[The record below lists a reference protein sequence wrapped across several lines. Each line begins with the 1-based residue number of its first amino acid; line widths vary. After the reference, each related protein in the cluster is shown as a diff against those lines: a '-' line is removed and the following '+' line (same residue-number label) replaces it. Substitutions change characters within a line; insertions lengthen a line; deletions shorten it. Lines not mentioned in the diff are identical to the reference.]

1 MNIHEYQAK
10 TLFRDYGVAIQQGQ
24 LALTADEAEAAC
36 TTLGGKLWVVKAQ
49 VHAGGRGKGGGIR
62 LCRTPGE
69 ARDAAEALL
78 GSQLVTPQTGPEG
91 VTVGAVYVEAG
102 CDIARELY
110 LGMVLDRDSERMV
123 MMASTE
129 GGVEIEEVAAAPL
142 AANPEPSHSHKSG
155 PVTLSAE
162 IITTLSHLPVLIQSS
177 AMLNDAAA
185 DAQARFKVLLG
196 PLIPVNWPNCE

>member
-10 TLFRDYGVAIQQGQ
+10 ALFRDYGVATQQGQ
-24 LALTADEAEAAC
+24 LALTAGEAEAAC
-36 TTLGGKLWVVKAQ
+36 KALGGELWVVKAQ

-62 LCRTPGE
+62 LCRTPDE
-69 ARDAAEALL
+69 VHDAAEALL

-91 VTVGAVYVEAG
+91 VAVRAVYVEAG

-129 GGVEIEEVAAAPL
+129 GGV
-142 AANPEPSHSHKSG
+142 
-155 PVTLSAE
+155 
-162 IITTLSHLPVLIQSS
+162 
-177 AMLNDAAA
+177 
-185 DAQARFKVLLG
+185 
-196 PLIPVNWPNCE
+196 